1 MNEQLMLDEYGNLI
15 TAKEL
20 MLRKEAERMQ
30 QGQVQRMPEPKVN
43 FQALAEPKRAQTKVM
58 MPELPTEQ
66 PAAMPQQSMPSP
78 RPSAPQTPAPSA
90 PQSQEPQGLLARL
103 FGDGDN
109 RRRIGAELMMMSA
122 APQFQ
127 KMGAARLAG
136 IEEAAQERK
145 ATEVATA
152 QRNKTIEYLV
162 NNGRKDLAEQ
172 VMAGLPPMEA
182 LKLINAV
189 PKDARTALQKDFEYA
204 KQQGYG
210 GDFTQFIKDKGAG
223 VNVNIGDKP
232 SKLDETLMA
241 EQGKMYATYLRAG
254 DASAALI
261 PELNTLEALA
271 SQAPNGPLQGRL
283 AEMFPEATNASA
295 AFMSMVQR
303 LAPTLRVE
311 GSGSTSDIE
320 FKSMLNSLGSLRNT
334 PEANKMIYD
343 AFRRKAVLD
352 QARAEAVRMYQ
363 AGTYTAQQLN
373 AQLGK
378 LNSERILSDDLR
390 RMIDPDNA
398 IQVDIPAVAP
408 ANLPESVRGI
418 WDVMTDEQK
427 RKFLR

>member
-1 MNEQLMLDEYGNLI
+1 MMLDDYGNLVNPL
-15 TAKEL
+15 EL
-20 MLRKEAERMQ
+20 MLRQQAERMQ
-30 QGQVQRMPEPKVN
+30 QGQVQRMPEPRVN
-43 FQALAEPKRAQTKVM
+43 YQAYPEPKQAQTRVLT
-58 MPELPTEQ
+58 PDLPTEQ
-66 PAAMPQQSMPSP
+66 PAATPQQSMPSP

-90 PQSQEPQGLLARL
+90 PQQPQEPQGLLSRL
-103 FGDGDN
+103 LGDSDN
-109 RRRIGAELMMMSA
+109 RKRLGAELMMMSA

-127 KMGAARLAG
+127 KMGASKLAG
-136 IEEAAQERK
+136 IEEAAKELKTQQQ
-145 ATEVATA
+145 TQA